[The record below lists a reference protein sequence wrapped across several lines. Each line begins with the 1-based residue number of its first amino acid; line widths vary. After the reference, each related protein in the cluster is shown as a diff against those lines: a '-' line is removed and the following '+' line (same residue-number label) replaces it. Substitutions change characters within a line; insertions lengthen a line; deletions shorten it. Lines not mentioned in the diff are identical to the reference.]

1 MRPNE
6 TRLVILLCIL
16 AGARVLIFS
25 AAFPFFISMD
35 EDMHLDMVIKYA
47 SGDIPRG
54 IDHFSAE
61 TAAMIA
67 GFGTSEYNVEWYE
80 DSGPIWTL
88 PRKQRAQAQAL
99 RDITQAIPQ
108 SFNHESTGFP
118 LYYATAG
125 SWYRIGK
132 ALGLRGGNLLYWL
145 RFLNVPIYMLLV
157 WIAFLMTRKL
167 YPGNRFLIL
176 GVPTMLVVFPQD
188 VFYAV
193 NSDVLS
199 GLLATL
205 SLYMLVIYY
214 LEQRSVGFC
223 ILAGL
228 SVAAACL
235 TKLTNIPLSVFLMV
249 IIIAKIA
256 EAWRTG
262 GFRACIPRCVSI
274 VLAAALPVGAWLLR
288 NQLVLG
294 EFSGSHA
301 KIARLGWTVKPFG
314 QLLQHPIFTFEG
326 ALYFLS
332 TLTKTFW
339 RGEIA
344 WHKVGIASPA
354 ADSVYVLTSLAFLLV
369 AAVVTL
375 RHREA
380 RFSAGVSFLVLGLSV
395 AFLAGLSLMYDFRDC
410 YYPSRELP
418 FFTSGRLSLAALVP
432 FLMLYLTG
440 LGAILDCLKIGKLRW
455 AVLLLIIAL
464 MLGSEIYI
472 SRGVFA
478 SLYNLYHM
486 PHG

>member
-1 MRPNE
+1 MKSKE
-6 TRLVILLCIL
+6 TRLVMLLCLL
-16 AGARVLIFS
+16 AGMRVWVFS
-25 AAFPFFISMD
+25 AAFPFIINMD
-35 EDMHLDMVIKYA
+35 EDMHLDMVVKYA
-47 SGDIPRG
+47 AGNIPRG
-54 IDHFSAE
+54 IEHFSAE

-88 PRKQRAQAQAL
+88 PQKQRAQAQAL
-99 RDITQAIPQ
+99 RDITQAVPQ
-108 SFNHESTGFP
+108 SFNHDSTGFP

-157 WIAFLMTRKL
+157 WIAYLMTRKL

-176 GVPTMLVVFPQD
+176 GVPTMLVFFPQD

-235 TKLTNIPLSVFLMV
+235 TKLTNIPLSVFFMA
-249 IIIAKIA
+249 IIIAKTA
-256 EAWRTG
+256 EAWRTD

-274 VLAAALPVGAWLLR
+274 MLAAALPVGAWLLR

-294 EFSGSHA
+294 ELSGSHA

-314 QLLQHPIFTFEG
+314 QLLHHPIFTFEG
-326 ALYFLS
+326 ELYFLS

-354 ADSVYVLTSLAFLLV
+354 ADSVYVLTSLAFLLA
-369 AAVVTL
+369 AAVL
-375 RHREA
+375 ALKHREA
-380 RFSAGVSFLVLGLSV
+380 RFSAGVSFLALGLSV

-418 FFTSGRLSLAALVP
+418 FFTSGRLILAALVP
-432 FLMLYLTG
+432 FLMLYLSG
-440 LGAILDCLKIGKLRW
+440 LEVILSRARLSSLRW
-455 AVLLLIIAL
+455 VALALLLLIMI
-464 MLGSEIYI
+464 GSEIHI
-472 SRGVFA
+472 SGGVFA
-478 SLYNLYHM
+478 SAYNFYHM
-486 PHG
+486 LGN